1 MNTETEMELR
11 RLYDEPEVSILRE
24 YYRWHDR
31 FSNPDAVVRR
41 LRLRWVHH
49 LDRVEFRRTMW
60 EVQPALLSAIGF
72 GVFFFFVWL
81 NILLIDTEVAKVFY
95 VLLGAGFIRGLWAAT
110 GWDDAGGRAA
120 LPIFRTAPQP
130 QYHSPG

>member
-11 RLYDEPEVSILRE
+11 RLCDEPEVSILRG

-41 LRLRWVHH
+41 LRLRWVHD
-49 LDRVEFRRTMW
+49 LDRIEFRRAMW

-95 VLLGAGFIRGLWAAT
+95 VLLGAGFMTWLV
-110 GWDDAGGRAA
+110 GRNW
-120 LPIFRTAPQP
+120 LE
-130 QYHSPG
+130 